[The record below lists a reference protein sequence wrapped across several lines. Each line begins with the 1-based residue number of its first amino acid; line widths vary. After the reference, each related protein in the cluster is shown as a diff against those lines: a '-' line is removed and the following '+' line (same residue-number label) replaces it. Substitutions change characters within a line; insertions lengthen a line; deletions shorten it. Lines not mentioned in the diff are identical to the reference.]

1 MDVSGLPEKGKQ
13 RLYYYEEIKEKQ
25 QKVILPP
32 DKVPD
37 GSNTSPS
44 RVTVLVFT
52 LGSKAT

>member
-1 MDVSGLPEKGKQ
+1 MC
-13 RLYYYEEIKEKQ
+13 
-25 QKVILPP
+25 LPP

-44 RVTVLVFT
+44 NVTVLVFT